1 MNRSVPGTPSPA
13 LTLGRAPFPHQPR
26 PHDHDQAGRHSR
38 VPVVAALHAS
48 SHLGAQAAS
57 VCPLG
62 PGQQGACTS
71 AVHLGPLC
79 PWGSHPRGLRW
90 REKPKEAKEGPPT
103 GSRALAPGPWGSPG
117 PSFSVFL
124 PGAPAPCLV
133 TVESAMGAGPHPCI
147 HVVNGSF
154 LDLNLPGKWP
164 QFSGRGKEALGTFQ
178 LPFHTD
184 AAFSV
189 PQRVESQFLAG
200 EPAWFSPFGVGWGCP
215 CPPTPFPEVAPRQVR
230 GLVRVLRLPG
240 DLWE

>member
-1 MNRSVPGTPSPA
+1 MTMTRLGGTAGCPSWQHCMPPPTWEPKLLLSVPLALGSKAPAPQLCISDPCALGVPILVASGGGRSPKRLRKA
-13 LTLGRAPFPHQPR
+13 LPQE
-26 PHDHDQAGRHSR
+26 AGHW
-38 VPVVAALHAS
+38 
-48 SHLGAQAAS
+48 
-57 VCPLG
+57 PLG
-62 PGQQGACTS
+62 PG
-71 AVHLGPLC
+71 
-79 PWGSHPRGLRW
+79 PWGG
-90 REKPKEAKEGPPT
+90 
-103 GSRALAPGPWGSPG
+103 PG

-200 EPAWFSPFGVGWGCP
+200 EPAWFSPLGVGWGCP

>member
-90 REKPKEAKEGPPT
+90 REKPKEAKEGPPA
-103 GSRALAPGPWGSPG
+103 GSWALAPGPWALGRP
-117 PSFSVFL
+117 
-124 PGAPAPCLV
+124 
-133 TVESAMGAGPHPCI
+133 
-147 HVVNGSF
+147 
-154 LDLNLPGKWP
+154 WP
-164 QFSGRGKEALGTFQ
+164 QFLCVPAWGTCSLPCYGGICDGGRASSLHPCCEWQ
-178 LPFHTD
+178 LP
-184 AAFSV
+184 
-189 PQRVESQFLAG
+189 
-200 EPAWFSPFGVGWGCP
+200 
-215 CPPTPFPEVAPRQVR
+215 
-230 GLVRVLRLPG
+230 
-240 DLWE
+240 